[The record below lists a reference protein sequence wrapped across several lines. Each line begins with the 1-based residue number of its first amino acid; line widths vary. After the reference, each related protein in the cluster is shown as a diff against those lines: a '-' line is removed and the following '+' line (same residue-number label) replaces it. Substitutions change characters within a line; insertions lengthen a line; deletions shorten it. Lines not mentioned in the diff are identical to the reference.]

1 MLYKNTRTGNILSPA
16 SEEAA
21 AIMAASPVYEPVISD
36 PAPVKT
42 QTAAAGPELEG
53 EKATPK
59 KATKKKS

>member
-36 PAPVKT
+36 PAPAEVL
-42 QTAAAGPELEG
+42 TAAAELESEK
-53 EKATPK
+53 EKAAPK
-59 KATKKKS
+59 RATKKKS